1 MKLLIKILIII
12 FSLNTSYAADKFV
25 GSGELKLDEP
35 DVQIFL
41 DYLNPPAGQSPMVFF
56 VLSENGKAIWST
68 YWYCPEGNC
77 QTLSKKNASKK
88 CVVSAE
94 KYYKRSIFEECKIF
108 ARKRTIVWKNGIN
121 QGKGKTSKASSKWDK
136 QQLRAKLT
144 ELGFLGNATSSSS
157 SSSLK
162 DKKKKDEKKTV
173 KKYELKGE
181 KALALS
187 WEGYEDLIAG
197 ILEFDEKDYKGN
209 IKLSLPNDD
218 GTCEG
223 IYILQNNGKGTWN
236 LSCSNNLGAA
246 GTLKWKKNGSVTGIG
261 TDFDNKKVKFTVSNK
276 S

>member
-1 MKLLIKILIII
+1 MKLLVKILFII
-12 FSLNTSYAADKFV
+12 FYLNTSNAADKYV

-35 DVQIFL
+35 DVKIFL
-41 DYLNPPAGQSPMVFF
+41 EYLSPPAGQSPEVYF

-77 QTLSKKNASKK
+77 QTLSIKNASKK
-88 CVVSAE
+88 CVSSAE

-108 ARKRTIVWKNGIN
+108 ARKRTIIWKNGIN
-121 QGKGKTSKASSKWDK
+121 PGKGKTSKASSKWNE
-136 QQLRAKLT
+136 QELRTKLT

-157 SSSLK
+157 SSLK
-162 DKKKKDEKKTV
+162 DENKKVEKKTV
-173 KKYELKGE
+173 KKYELQGK

-197 ILEFDEKDYKGN
+197 TLEFDEKNYKGN

-223 IYILQNNGKGTWN
+223 IYILQDNGKGTWN
-236 LSCSNNLGAA
+236 VSCSNNLGAA

-261 TDFDNKKVKFTVSNK
+261 TDFNNKKVKFTVSNK